1 MPICPQFCGDES
13 LGLLCGGQS
22 EDGISSLSLYCLASD
37 WEASAKASEESA
49 ERVQRDLQKGKN
61 VNTTLE
67 EENPAL
73 LEEIAK
79 NLRNASLSTDI
90 MVGLLTLLCIILT
103 TAIVYLCYTRGIASL
118 SRYVM

>member
-1 MPICPQFCGDES
+1 M
-13 LGLLCGGQS
+13 GLLCGGQS

-79 NLRNASLSTDI
+79 NLRKASLSTDI